1 MEGQTNNPS
10 GATIT
15 VPKEQYDR
23 FRKDMDDALLRAEN
37 LRQQLV
43 TERALT
49 NDERLANASELIEA
63 FKTITDHAVAN
74 LSPEFIRDLPAEA
87 FVTAANLVDKV
98 VGATQRDTERAGVWF
113 ERAGL
118 IQTWRDKRKARGW
131 GEDPD
136 PVPTPNPIVPV
147 TPADQAT
154 VAEVHAEVA
163 MNDDQ
168 LRAWAKANG
177 LKLVPYAKRGRK
189 PAAKAAPTRRTKA
202 KPTKRTPKKKVR

>member
-1 MEGQTNNPS
+1 MEGQTSNPS

-23 FRKDMDDALLRAEN
+23 FRKDMDDALHRAET

-43 TERALT
+43 AERALT
-49 NDERLANASELIEA
+49 PDERLANASELIEA

-131 GEDPD
+131 GEDAD
-136 PVPTPNPIVPV
+136 PVVST
-147 TPADQAT
+147 DT
-154 VAEVHAEVA
+154 VAPATNFEDAVLNEIVNSADAV
-163 MNDDQ
+163 
-168 LRAWAKANG
+168 RAWTKRNG
-177 LKLVPYAKRGRK
+177 YKLVPYAKRGRK
-189 PAAKAAPTRRTKA
+189 SAAKAAPTRRTKA